1 MKHAFWGEYPNMSLD
16 YSKALVSMGGLQP
29 AIAPA
34 VHLTG
39 TLLTFTWLV
48 DPNMD
53 WGIKNDRTMLL
64 VYCPELGKASYFFS
78 GARRSTGTDTME
90 LPPEYVGKELHCY
103 IAFKSSDGKG
113 ISDSVYCE

>member
-1 MKHAFWGEYPNMSLD
+1 MSLD